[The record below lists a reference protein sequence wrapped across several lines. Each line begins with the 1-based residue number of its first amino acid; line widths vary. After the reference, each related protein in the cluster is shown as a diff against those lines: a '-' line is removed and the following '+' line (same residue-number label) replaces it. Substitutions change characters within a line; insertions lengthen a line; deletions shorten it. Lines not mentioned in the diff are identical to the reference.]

1 MSTKDKRE
9 QEEIERKILKELKE
23 EIFELKRQGK
33 LYKFE
38 TAMDHAM
45 EKFKKALKEVS
56 EEAIEEINEGESK
69 KKLSKMRKT
78 SKNNELR

>member
-1 MSTKDKRE
+1 MSTKEKKD

-23 EIFELKRQGK
+23 EILELKRQGK

-45 EKFKKALKEVS
+45 EKFKNALQEVS
-56 EEAIEEINEGESK
+56 EETIEEINREESK
-69 KKLSKMRKT
+69 KKLLKMRET
-78 SKNNELR
+78 SKNSKL